1 MAQFQFI
8 IINEIL
14 MVGCTLL
21 ATRHLKQQKIKFNI
35 SHLEELT

>member
-14 MVGCTLL
+14 MVGCILF
-21 ATRHLKQQKIKFNI
+21 ATRHLKLKKLKFNI
-35 SHLEELT
+35 SNLEELT